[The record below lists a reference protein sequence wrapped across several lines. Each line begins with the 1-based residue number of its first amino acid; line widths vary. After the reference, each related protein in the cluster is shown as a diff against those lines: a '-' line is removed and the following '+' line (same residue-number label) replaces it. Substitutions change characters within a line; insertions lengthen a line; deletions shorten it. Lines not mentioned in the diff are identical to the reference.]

1 MLLYSLSHSLL
12 YVWLVGRIVEILL
25 NGFLIYKAHNLKAV
39 VQCARPM
46 LSTPLEP
53 HQTSLTRD
61 PPAPRGPQR
70 GPSRR
75 VLWGRR
81 EGGGPIGPRIPLYSY
96 SVVGKQGDRKRG
108 SGHMTCLLYIYTTSC
123 FTLLPRNNNNNT
135 ILIPSRHI
143 DRQQR
148 DAVYSHSTLIIGS
161 QRPLEA
167 HRSLHRSFPRSF
179 PRCFL

>member
-1 MLLYSLSHSLL
+1 VCTSYAV
-12 YVWLVGRIVEILL
+12 YPPRTPP
-25 NGFLIYKAHNLKAV
+25 NLTHK
-39 VQCARPM
+39 
-46 LSTPLEP
+46 
-53 HQTSLTRD
+53 
-61 PPAPRGPQR
+61 
-70 GPSRR
+70 GPSRPT
-75 VLWGRR
+75 GSPKGTQQ
-81 EGGGPIGPRIPLYSY
+81 EGPMGQEGGGGPIGPRIPLYSY

-108 SGHMTCLLYIYTTSC
+108 SGHVTCLLYIYTTSC